1 MEISPLVLESENKN
15 NNNMDIKFKS
25 TEIFDFLI
33 DDKKYILKL
42 SYNNEILAF
51 EILEKNELSLKD
63 FNLYQ
68 NYEQLKQIDKYFL
81 LFENIEEIFNSLK
94 RLISDKNLSLIKGEN
109 EIKIEIKNSLT
120 NKYFFINIPLKDKN
134 INNKI
139 EILFNC
145 IISLTKKVSDL
156 ENQIKD
162 SKNENKKNLEEYEN
176 KNKEIEKK
184 FNAKIEILQNQI
196 NDLKKNKES
205 ITNDIS
211 QNKIFQNSS
220 IIKAE
225 EVDLILS
232 WLEKKPKNIS
242 LLLDSKIDGDL
253 NSTFYEKCKNK
264 SPTMVFV
271 KTTDNLRF
279 GGYTSVIWPEEG
291 YNKDSKSFL
300 FSLDKKQKYKIK
312 QNEKAI
318 YYCKDSCFCFGSRC
332 DLYIDN
338 N

>member
-1 MEISPLVLESENKN
+1 M
-15 NNNMDIKFKS
+15 
-25 TEIFDFLI
+25 
-33 DDKKYILKL
+33 
-42 SYNNEILAF
+42 
-51 EILEKNELSLKD
+51 
-63 FNLYQ
+63 
-68 NYEQLKQIDKYFL
+68 
-81 LFENIEEIFNSLK
+81 
-94 RLISDKNLSLIKGEN
+94 
-109 EIKIEIKNSLT
+109 T

-145 IISLTKKVSDL
+145 IISLNKKVSDL
-156 ENQIKD
+156 ENQIKN

-220 IIKAE
+220 IIKAD

-271 KTTDNLRF
+271 KTTENLRF
-279 GGYTSVIWPEEG
+279 GGFTSVSWPKSGFIWD
-291 YNKDSKSFL
+291 DSSFL
-300 FSLDKKQKYKIK
+300 FSLDKRKKYIIKQKD
-312 QNEKAI
+312 KAI
-318 YYCKDSCFCFGSRC
+318 YYSGYSFCFGSKC
-332 DLYIDN
+332 DLYIRDQCTKGANIVGNGSYDVPSECELN
-338 N
+338 NGKKNFFVSNYEVYHIEYK